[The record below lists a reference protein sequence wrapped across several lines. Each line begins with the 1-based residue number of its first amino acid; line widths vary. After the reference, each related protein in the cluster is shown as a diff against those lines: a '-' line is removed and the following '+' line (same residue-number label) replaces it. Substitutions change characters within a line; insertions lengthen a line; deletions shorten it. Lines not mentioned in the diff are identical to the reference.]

1 MRAFTPSNRLFINKL
16 FMEEATKKKPFYKR
30 WWVWVVGVLVLLVVI
45 GMSGGSKPAA
55 TQTTAQAEQT
65 TTSQPSAAPA
75 PQKGYVQVATFS
87 GNGAKK
93 SEPFTITGD
102 RFKIAYDCTGNPS
115 ATLCQ
120 AFVFKVGSNLPQG
133 VMNSAQATKDE
144 TVIYTSMAGKGDYYI
159 DANVLG
165 SFTMTVYDYK

>member
-1 MRAFTPSNRLFINKL
+1 
-16 FMEEATKKKPFYKR
+16 MEAAPTKKPFYKR
-30 WWVWVVGVLVLLVVI
+30 WWVWVIAVFVLFAVI
-45 GMSGGSKPAA
+45 GSSGGSKP
-55 TQTTAQAEQT
+55 TTTETAAQAEQK
-65 TTSQPSAAPA
+65 TTSQPSPVVSK
-75 PQKGYVQVATFS
+75 QYVEVAKFS

-102 RFKIAYDCTGNPS
+102 RFKIAYDCGGDPS
-115 ATLCQ
+115 ATLCT

-133 VMNSAQATKDE
+133 VMNSTRATKDE

-165 SFTMTVYDYK
+165 HFTMTVYDYK